1 MNWLRNRLPKSIAGR
16 LTTWFLLIALIPSLI
31 LSIALF
37 LLSRSALEDQV
48 VRGLNILLA
57 DRIKQVDNFATE
69 RLRIVD
75 VVSKAPS
82 LVKAMK
88 GYQTGTE
95 ATATERKKL
104 DDETT
109 AVFRGFLS
117 TLGYPNAYLLTSPQ
131 METTS
136 STRDLFVAF
145 RYAPGFEVG
154 ENVKT
159 TNASSELYKM
169 LNTAIT
175 YDPPAIAAPDFYPRV
190 NGQDGQPLIFTAQ
203 TIVDPTEKGSDGNPK
218 KLGLVVFQLDPNVFN
233 GIFQEYEGLGQTGE
247 TKATREIDGK
257 VYLLTSLRQDRGGK
271 YIKRE
276 VDRDSNRGQ
285 ALREAA
291 SLEKTPD
298 KRGWGEVLDYFGN
311 PSIAAWGFAKKL
323 GVGVVTKFS
332 LEEAYGKVNF
342 LRWLSLGLLGL
353 TIVGAVPVA
362 RLAARSFSRPI
373 AQAAAFTKKVSQ
385 GDLTHEISSQATG
398 EMGSLLSSIGEMG
411 QQLRNLIKHI
421 QESIVTVMST
431 SNEIAA
437 VTHQQ
442 EQTVQDHGSS
452 TVEVAAAVNEI
463 SATTNQLLRTMGDV
477 QESAV
482 QAGEVATTGQDALGG
497 MHQAM
502 IGLAD
507 STGSI
512 SSRLSVI
519 SERANNINLAVT
531 TITKVADQTNLLS
544 INAAIEAEKA
554 GEAGRGFLVVA
565 REIRR
570 LADQTAAATLEIER
584 IVKEMQQSVTAGVME
599 MDKFNE
605 QVRRGVQEVD
615 HIGEKLGEVIGSV
628 QKLLPQFHQV
638 NEGMTAQSQG
648 AEQIREAMA
657 HLSEG
662 ASRTTD
668 SIRESHR
675 ATEQLREA
683 IGQLRD
689 DISHFRT

>member
-1 MNWLRNRLPKSIAGR
+1 M
-16 LTTWFLLIALIPSLI
+16 WFLLAAGIPAVI

-37 LLSRSALEDQV
+37 FLARNALEDQV
-48 VRGLNILLA
+48 LRGLNILLA
-57 DRIKQVDNFATE
+57 DRIKQVDSHAAE
-69 RLRIVD
+69 RMRIVD
-75 VVSKAPS
+75 VISKAPS
-82 LVKAMK
+82 IVKAMQ
-88 GYQTGTE
+88 GYLASADAE
-95 ATATERKKL
+95 PAKRKTL
-104 DDETT
+104 DDTT
-109 AVFRGFLS
+109 TGVFRGFLS
-117 TLGYPNAYLLTSPQ
+117 SLTYPNALLISSPQ
-131 METTS
+131 IDSNST
-136 STRDLFVAF
+136 TRDMIVAY
-145 RYAPGFEVG
+145 RYAPGLEVG
-154 ENVKT
+154 ENLK
-159 TNASSELYKM
+159 SSHAGTELYKM
-169 LNTAIT
+169 LNLCLSI
-175 YDPPAIAAPDFYPRV
+175 DPPTISPPDFYPRL
-190 NGQDGQPLIFTAQ
+190 NGQDGPPLVFTAQ
-203 TIVDPTEKGSDGNPK
+203 TIVDPVEKGPDGNPK
-218 KLGLVVFQLDPNVFN
+218 KLGLIVFQLDSNEFN
-233 GIFQEYEGLGQTGE
+233 GIFQDYEGLGQTGE
-247 TKATREIDGK
+247 SQAAREIGGK
-257 VYLLTSLRQDRGGK
+257 VYLLSSLRSDGKGK

-276 VDRDSNRGQ
+276 VEKDSNRGQ
-285 ALREAA
+285 GVRQAAALA
-291 SLEKTPD
+291 KTPD
-298 KRGWGEVLDYFGN
+298 KRGTGEIVDFSGN
-311 PSIAAWGFAKKL
+311 PAVAAWGFSKNL
-323 GVGVVTKFS
+323 DVGIVTKFS
-332 LEEAYGKVNF
+332 LEEAYGKINS
-342 LRWLSLGLLGL
+342 LRWISLGLLGL
-353 TIVGAVPVA
+353 TLAGAVPLA
-362 RLAARSFSRPI
+362 RLAARSLSRPM
-373 AQAAAFTKKVSQ
+373 QEAASFTKMVAA
-385 GDLTHEISSQATG
+385 GDLTHTLSASTSG
-398 EMGSLLSSIGEMG
+398 EMGTLLGSIGQMG

-437 VTHQQ
+437 VTRQQ

-477 QESAV
+477 QSSAV
-482 QAGEVATTGQDALGG
+482 QAGELATTGQDALGG

-605 QVRRGVQEVD
+605 QVRRGVHEVD
-615 HIGEKLGEVIGSV
+615 NIGDKLGEVIGSV
-628 QKLLPQFHQV
+628 RKLLPQFQQV
-638 NEGMTAQSQG
+638 NDGMSAQSQG

-662 ASRTTD
+662 ASRTTE